1 MLLQVAILFLCSA
14 TLCVAES
21 PEEFQGEPW
30 THDPSTIIK
39 CKSEY
44 WVFATGRGILS
55 RRSPDLQ
62 TWRAGPRI
70 YSNAPAWTTNAVPA
84 NRGILWAPDIIEIS
98 NRYLLYYAVSSWGS
112 QTSAIGLASNPTLD
126 PGDPNYG
133 WTDKGLVIR
142 SSPRENFNAIDP
154 SVMRDHEGR
163 LWLAFGSYWSGIKLV
178 ELDPTT
184 GLRRQTNSTIYAL
197 AWKNA
202 IEAASMH
209 EHEGWFYLLVNW
221 DHCCLGTNST
231 YNIRV
236 GRSRAVTGPYLDK
249 DGVDMLKGGGS
260 LLLGRQGRL
269 FGPGHA
275 GFLTDRGTNWFSF
288 HYYDGERQG
297 AATLAVRRLSWD
309 SGKWPVVERR

>member
-1 MLLQVAILFLCSA
+1 
-14 TLCVAES
+14 
-21 PEEFQGEPW
+21 
-30 THDPSTIIK
+30 
-39 CKSEY
+39 
-44 WVFATGRGILS
+44 
-55 RRSPDLQ
+55 
-62 TWRAGPRI
+62 
-70 YSNAPAWTTNAVPA
+70 
-84 NRGILWAPDIIEIS
+84 
-98 NRYLLYYAVSSWGS
+98 
-112 QTSAIGLASNPTLD
+112 
-126 PGDPNYG
+126 
-133 WTDKGLVIR
+133 
-142 SSPRENFNAIDP
+142 
-154 SVMRDHEGR
+154 
-163 LWLAFGSYWSGIKLV
+163 
-178 ELDPTT
+178 
-184 GLRRQTNSTIYAL
+184 
-197 AWKNA
+197 
-202 IEAASMH
+202 MH

-236 GRSRAVTGPYLDK
+236 GHSRAVTGPYLDK